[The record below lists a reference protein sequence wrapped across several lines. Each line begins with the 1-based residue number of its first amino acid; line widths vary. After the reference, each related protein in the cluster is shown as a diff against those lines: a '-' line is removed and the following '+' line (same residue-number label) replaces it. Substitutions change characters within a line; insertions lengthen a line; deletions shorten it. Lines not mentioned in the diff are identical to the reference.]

1 MKNAIKIMTL
11 GPIAALTLA
20 GAALTQAGTEEALEG
35 CKQNIYGDE
44 RMAVYETVSAHTDN
58 IRLRGRYTN
67 ITLKVTGKSDAGVE
81 ETWEANCKATG
92 AGKVASLE
100 LSPVDGPAQLAAQ

>member
-1 MKNAIKIMTL
+1 MKNAIKFVTL

-20 GAALTQAGTEEALEG
+20 GATLTQAGTNQALDS
-35 CKQNIYGDE
+35 CKQNILGDE
-44 RMAVYETVSAHTDN
+44 RMAVYETVSTRTHN
-58 IRLRGRYTN
+58 IRSGGRYTN
-67 ITLKVTGKSDAGVE
+67 FALLVTGKSDAGVE

-100 LSPVDGPAQLAAQ
+100 LTPLNAPAQVAAQ